1 MDNVKVIK
9 NIDRVRKAR
18 ESILISATLLFTG
31 AYSWQIISPPTGIA
45 DFAINGIIYVTWIVF
60 ALDYLYGLFTAETKG
75 KWFIRHIPELLI
87 LVVPAVRS
95 LRLIRFLGLIVI
107 FQRIAGS
114 NIRGKVIGYIVSL
127 SLILLYLIS
136 LAILDAERGQP
147 NASIQNFGDAL
158 WWSFATMTTV
168 GYGDLTPVT
177 VQGRIIAVALMIG
190 GIGLLGIVTATLAS
204 WLMEQIETEVM
215 KAEKSQSER
224 MQAMENELREI
235 KALLILN
242 QKDNSHPAQRNESDP
257 S

>member
-1 MDNVKVIK
+1 MENVRLIEKPEWI
-9 NIDRVRKAR
+9 RKSR
-18 ESILISATLLFTG
+18 EKLLISATLLFTG
-31 AYSWQIISPPTGIA
+31 AYSWQIISPPTGVA
-45 DFAINGIIYVTWIVF
+45 DVIINIIIYTTWIVF
-60 ALDYLYGLFTAETKG
+60 ALDYIYGLLTAETKR

-87 LVVPAVRS
+87 LIVPAVRS
-95 LRLIRFLGLIVI
+95 LRLIRFLGLIAV
-107 FQRIAGS
+107 FQKIAGS

-127 SLILLYLIS
+127 SSILLYLIS

-204 WLMEQIETEVM
+204 WLMEQIETEVTAAEKSQVERM
-215 KAEKSQSER
+215 QSMESQLREIKEILIAQQEKSQSED
-224 MQAMENELREI
+224 
-235 KALLILN
+235 K
-242 QKDNSHPAQRNESDP
+242 SD
-257 S
+257 